1 MRIVRCAAWVMGV
14 WLATASVAQA
24 QQRPLVTEDPETVG
38 AGLILI
44 EGGFDAFR
52 GVFFP
57 LSGLEGNLVRFPSLG
72 ISLGISSIAELQ
84 IDGGPF
90 QRLTITDR
98 LGGPLEH
105 LLTVTGDTTSD
116 VQDIIVATKIRFVA
130 EGPGRPAIGLRLA
143 TRLPTAGNE
152 SGLGRDTMDFYV
164 TGLFGKTVESIR
176 VVGNVGVGIMTDPLL
191 GARQND
197 VFLYGFSLARAVAHG
212 VEVVGEING
221 RMNLR
226 DDEVPL
232 GTETR
237 GAMRVG
243 GRFTRGTVRLD
254 GGIIIGMTSRDPSFG
269 LTAGFTWVFRGFTV
283 P

>member
-1 MRIVRCAAWVMGV
+1 MA
-14 WLATASVAQA
+14 
-24 QQRPLVTEDPETVG
+24 DP
-38 AGLILI
+38 I
-44 EGGFDAFR
+44 
-52 GVFFP
+52 
-57 LSGLEGNLVRFPSLG
+57 
-72 ISLGISSIAELQ
+72 
-84 IDGGPF
+84 

-226 DDEVPL
+226 DEEVPP
-232 GTETR
+232 GQKP
-237 GAMRVG
+237 AVPCASAAA
-243 GRFTRGTVRLD
+243 
-254 GGIIIGMTSRDPSFG
+254 SRAARSG
-269 LTAGFTWVFRGFTV
+269 SMAGSSSG
-283 P
+283 

>member
-1 MRIVRCAAWVMGV
+1 MRIVRCAAWIMAA
-14 WLATASVAQA
+14 WMATVAAAEA
-24 QQRPLVTEDPETVG
+24 QQRPLVTEDPETIG

-44 EGGFDAFR
+44 EGGFDSFR
-52 GVFFP
+52 SVFYP
-57 LSGLEGNLVRFPSLG
+57 LSGLEGHLVRFPSVG
-72 ISLGISSIAELQ
+72 ISFGISSIAELQ
-84 IDGGPF
+84 IDGGPY

-105 LLTVTGDTTSD
+105 LLTARGDTTTD
-116 VQDIIVATKIRFVA
+116 VQDIIVATKIRLVA

-143 TRLPTAGNE
+143 TRLPTASNE

-164 TGLFGKTVESIR
+164 TGLLGKTVESIR

-197 VFLYGFSLARAVAHG
+197 VFLYGLSLARAVAQG

-226 DDEVPL
+226 DDEVPT

-243 GRFTRGTVRLD
+243 ARFTRGTVRLD
-254 GGIIIGMTSRDPSFG
+254 GGVIIGMTARDPSFG